1 MNPGGLVVAVLVAA
15 SAIVAAGCAG
25 YNPVRGVY
33 RTATGVVTMPYRIVD
48 RTLLR
53 SVVRDPIPPLPP
65 EVAARSKT
73 RVPLGVRAPAFE
85 LTDALGET
93 FRTDDFREAPALV
106 VAFVSNRCPLSKHVR
121 DGMLRFAAEYQKR
134 GVITVAINS
143 NDSARYPEDSME
155 GIATEVATG
164 GWAIPYLIDFKQ
176 EVAKAY
182 LAAWAPD
189 FYVFDR
195 ERKLVYQGQF
205 DDSRPGNGIPVTGGD
220 VRAAVDAALGNQPVP
235 SAPQQ
240 AVGCGIAW
248 KPGNAPPASVTAAGG

>member
-1 MNPGGLVVAVLVAA
+1 MNPRALAAGVVLVAIAVA
-15 SAIVAAGCAG
+15 SGCAG

-33 RTATGVVTMPYRIVD
+33 RTATGVITMPYRIVD
-48 RTLLR
+48 RALLR
-53 SVVRDPIPPLPP
+53 SVVRDPIAPPPP

-85 LTDALGET
+85 LTDALGES

-106 VAFVSNRCPLSKHVR
+106 VVFVSNRCPLSKHVR
-121 DGMLRFAAEYQKR
+121 DGLLRFAAEYQKR
-134 GVITVAINS
+134 GVVTVAINS
-143 NDSARYPEDSME
+143 NDSGRYPEDSME
-155 GIATEVATG
+155 GIAAEVATG
-164 GWAIPYLIDFKQ
+164 GYAIPYLIDFKQ

-220 VRAAVDAALGNQPVP
+220 VRAAVDAVLANQAVP

-248 KPGNAPPASVTAAGG
+248 KPGNAPATVAVGGG